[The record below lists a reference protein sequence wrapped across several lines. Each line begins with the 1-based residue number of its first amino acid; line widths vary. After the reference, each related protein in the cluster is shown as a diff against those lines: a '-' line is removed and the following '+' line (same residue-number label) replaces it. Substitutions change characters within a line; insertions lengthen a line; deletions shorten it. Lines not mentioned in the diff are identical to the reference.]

1 MFDYFLFDLQFVHN
15 FAILSPFDEKKKNMN
30 NKRFDKTFLGL
41 FKKRNEIILHKNLQ
55 TIEKNAFN
63 IYPFFLTFNITT

>member
-1 MFDYFLFDLQFVHN
+1 
-15 FAILSPFDEKKKNMN
+15 MN

-55 TIEKNAFN
+55 TIEKYAFN